1 MPDDV
6 MVASEN
12 QDDMANFLDLDFDFS
27 AMENIVDQS
36 SRALPSSSSY
46 VPTTTMMQDVQLTSM
61 DHHQIEPHQTTAIF
75 HAPAPAPNHTQSV
88 DMQGTTTIVQPHM
101 KHQFYPQSHH
111 QPVVAQ
117 HYGQQQPSYIPPT
130 PTSMELHPRANPYA
144 MRVDTEPHHRAYEPY
159 MRSADDQVCSL
170 WPFWATYSLPWVR

>member
-1 MPDDV
+1 
-6 MVASEN
+6 MVAAEN

-61 DHHQIEPHQTTAIF
+61 DQHQLEAHQTTSIF
-75 HAPAPAPNHTQSV
+75 HAPASVPAPHHTQSM

-101 KHQFYPQSHH
+101 KQQFYPQGHH

-117 HYGQQQPSYIPPT
+117 HYGQQQHHSYIPPT
-130 PTSMELHPRANPYA
+130 PTSMELHPRANPYT
-144 MRVDTEPHHRAYEPY
+144 MRVDTEPHHRGYEPY

-170 WPFWATYSLPWVR
+170 RCFREIYFLPVR